1 MEESLFERM
10 RPFLGDLQKL
20 YERMAGQMELWEECV
35 MLFPGKEILEET
47 DRAVREA
54 NYKDL
59 YATVHRL
66 KGNLA
71 NFGFDGAAESAMAV
85 LAAIKAEEYEQA
97 EELYEKLKETYIQI
111 AERIGEA
118 E

>member
-20 YERMAGQMELWEECV
+20 YDRMAGQMELWEECV
-35 MLFPGKEILEET
+35 SLFPGKEILEEG

-54 NYKDL
+54 DYTQL

-85 LAAIKAEEYEQA
+85 LAAIKAEEYDRA
-97 EELYEKLKETYIQI
+97 ERLYEGLKETYIQI
-111 AERIGEA
+111 TERLGEVG
-118 E
+118 

>member
-1 MEESLFERM
+1 MDETLFERM
-10 RPFLGDLQKL
+10 RPFLGDLEKL
-20 YERMAGQMELWEECV
+20 YERMAGQMDLWEECV
-35 MLFPGKEILEET
+35 RLFPGKEILEET
-47 DRAVREA
+47 DRAVKEA
-54 NYKDL
+54 NYKEL

-71 NFGFDGAAESAMAV
+71 NFGFDGAAETAMTV
-85 LAAIKAEEYEQA
+85 LAAVKSEEYGQA
-97 EELYEKLKETYIQI
+97 VERYEELRKIYIQI